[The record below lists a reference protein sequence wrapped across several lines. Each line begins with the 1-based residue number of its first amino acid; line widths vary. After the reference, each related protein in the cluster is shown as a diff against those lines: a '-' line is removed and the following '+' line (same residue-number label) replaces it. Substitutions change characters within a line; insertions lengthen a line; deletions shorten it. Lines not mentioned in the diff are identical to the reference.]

1 MTRKA
6 FGLAAA
12 LVLGVTFTAAVAQVR
27 RPQSPAPAAVPQT
40 PAQLAMRALIEGRYD
55 DVASLTERDTADASM
70 VAIRAKGLIERGKY
84 KDAEDLL
91 GPVAQRQPMSDAAL
105 ELGLLLDM
113 LGRAEGEPILTRIAD
128 GADVANRATDLA
140 RSARALRALGRFNEA
155 NAADRDA
162 ASAAPRDV
170 AIQTAWGE
178 MFVEGRCQTCNA
190 DALKSFQAALKED
203 PRWVPAMIGMAR
215 AIADENPPG
224 AVELAKKALE
234 INASSVPAQLII
246 ATDASDS
253 RRDDARAALKKAL
266 EVNPSS
272 LEAHALM
279 AAVSYVDDKTAEYDQ
294 HIKAALAIAP
304 NYGEAYRVTAE
315 LAAFNYRYDEAVVL
329 VRQGLALDPDNPRA
343 LTDLGTH
350 LLRTGDEAGA
360 RTALEQSFKEH
371 PFDVVSYNLLQMMDT
386 LDTFVTVREGDLVIR
401 MDKNDARVMQ
411 DSVVALAK
419 QAMAAMTKRYQF
431 TPKGPILIEIF
442 PKHDDF
448 AVRNV
453 GLPGMIGAL
462 GACFGRVVTMDSPK
476 ARPPG
481 EFQWEA
487 TLWHELAHV
496 ITLQMSNQRVPRWL
510 TEGISEYEEKIARP
524 DWARGMDLEFAARLN
539 RGETLKLENLNSAF
553 RDGRTI
559 GLAYFQAS
567 LLVEHIV
574 ATYGDEGLHKL
585 LKAYGQG
592 METNAAMR
600 SAVGED
606 LGQMQAAFDRRME
619 EKYGK
624 MRAALKEPP
633 QDVNLPR
640 MPLDELKAYVAT
652 NEGSYLAQMAL
663 GMQLRRGGD
672 LEGAVGAFRKAAAL
686 VPIAGGD
693 DSPHALLADIAM
705 QRRDNPGA
713 IEALQGLVNV
723 DFNNIDAAR
732 RLARLLRDT
741 GVTDA
746 ARLEPVYRRIV
757 DIDPFD
763 ADSRTQFGRV
773 LMAANKA
780 DAAVREFKAVVAM
793 NPVDQA
799 AAYTDL
805 AESYFQ
811 SGRRAEARRQTLAAL
826 EVAPSYERAQDLL
839 LKLAEARP

>member
-12 LVLGVTFTAAVAQVR
+12 LVLGVTFTVAVAQVR
-27 RPQSPAPAAVPQT
+27 RPPALVAVPQT
-40 PAQLAMRALIEGRYD
+40 PAQLAMRALVEGRYD
-55 DVASLTERDTADASM
+55 EVATLTEKDPFDAPM
-70 VAIRAKGLIERGKY
+70 MAIRAKALVERGRY
-84 KDAEDLL
+84 KDAEDVLR
-91 GPVAQRQPMSDAAL
+91 PVAQRQPVSDAAL
-105 ELGLLLDM
+105 ELGVLLDM
-113 LGRAEGEPILTRIAD
+113 LGRPEATAILTRLANE
-128 GADVANRATDLA
+128 APTANRATDLA

-155 NAADRDA
+155 NAAYRDA
-162 ASAAPRDV
+162 ATAAPRDV

-203 PRWVPAMIGMAR
+203 ARWVPAMIGMAR
-215 AIADENPPG
+215 AILDENPPE
-224 AVELAKKALE
+224 AVGLAKKALE
-234 INASSVPAQLII
+234 INANSVPAQLIL

-253 RRDDARAALKKAL
+253 RRDEARAALKRAL
-266 EVNPSS
+266 DVNPSS

-279 AAVSYVDDKTAEYDQ
+279 AAVSYVDDKTAEYDE
-294 HIKAALAIAP
+294 HIKAALAISP

-315 LAAFNYRYDEAVVL
+315 LAAFSYRYDEAVVL
-329 VRQGLALDPDNPRA
+329 VRKGLALDPSSPRA

-371 PFDVVSYNLLQMMDT
+371 PYDVVSYNLLQMMDR
-386 LDTFVTVREGDLVIR
+386 LDTFVTVRDGDLVIR
-401 MDKNDARVMQ
+401 MDKADARVMQ
-411 DSVVALAK
+411 ESVVALAK

-431 TPKGPILIEIF
+431 TPKGPILVEIF

-496 ITLQMSNQRVPRWL
+496 ITLQMSNSRVPRWL

-524 DWARGMDLEFAARLN
+524 DWARGMDVEFAARLN
-539 RGETLKLENLNSAF
+539 RGDTLKLENLNSAF

-574 ATYGDEGLHKL
+574 ATYGDEGLHTL

-592 METNAAMR
+592 LETNAAMR
-600 SAVGED
+600 AALGED

-624 MRAALKEPP
+624 IRAALTEPP

-640 MPLDELKAYVAT
+640 MPLDELKAYVAK
-652 NEGSYLAQMAL
+652 NEGNYIAQMAL
-663 GMQLRRGGD
+663 GVQLRKGGD
-672 LEGAVGAFRKAAAL
+672 FEGAVAAFRTAAAL

-705 QRRDNPGA
+705 QRRDNAGA

-741 GVTDA
+741 GVTDV
-746 ARLEPVYRRIV
+746 ARLETVYRRIV

-763 ADSRTQFGRV
+763 AEARTQFGRV
-773 LMAANKA
+773 LMSANKA
-780 DAAVREFKAVVAM
+780 GAAVREFKAVVAM

-811 SGRRAEARRQTLAAL
+811 SGQRADARRQTLAAL
-826 EVAPSYERAQDLL
+826 EVAPSYERAQELL

>member
-12 LVLGVTFTAAVAQVR
+12 LVLGVTFTVAVAQVR
-27 RPQSPAPAAVPQT
+27 RPPALVAVPQT
-40 PAQLAMRALIEGRYD
+40 PAQLAMRALVEGRYD
-55 DVASLTERDTADASM
+55 EVATLTEKDPFDAPM
-70 VAIRAKGLIERGKY
+70 MAIRAKALIERGRY
-84 KDAEDLL
+84 KDAEDVLR
-91 GPVAQRQPMSDAAL
+91 PVAQRQPVSDAAL
-105 ELGLLLDM
+105 ELGVLLDM
-113 LGRAEGEPILTRIAD
+113 LGRPEATAILTRLANE
-128 GADVANRATDLA
+128 APTANRATDLA

-155 NAADRDA
+155 NAAYRDA
-162 ASAAPRDV
+162 ATAAPRDV

-203 PRWVPAMIGMAR
+203 ARWVPAMIGMAR
-215 AIADENPPG
+215 AILDENPPE
-224 AVELAKKALE
+224 AVGLAKKALE
-234 INASSVPAQLII
+234 INASSVPAQLIL

-253 RRDDARAALKKAL
+253 RRDEARAALKRAL
-266 EVNPSS
+266 DVNPSS

-279 AAVSYVDDKTAEYDQ
+279 AAVSYVDDKTAEYDE
-294 HIKAALAIAP
+294 HIKAALAISP

-315 LAAFNYRYDEAVVL
+315 LAAFSYRYDEAVVL
-329 VRQGLALDPDNPRA
+329 VRKGLALDPSSPRA

-371 PFDVVSYNLLQMMDT
+371 PYDVVSYNLLQMMDT
-386 LDTFVTVREGDLVIR
+386 LDTFVTVRDGDLVIR
-401 MDKNDARVMQ
+401 MDKADARVMQ
-411 DSVVALAK
+411 ESVVALAK

-431 TPKGPILIEIF
+431 TPKGPILVEIF

-496 ITLQMSNQRVPRWL
+496 ITLQMSNSRVPRWL

-524 DWARGMDLEFAARLN
+524 DWARGMDVEFAARLN

-574 ATYGDEGLHKL
+574 ATYGDEGLHTL

-592 METNAAMR
+592 LETNAAMR
-600 SAVGED
+600 AALGED

-624 MRAALKEPP
+624 IRAALKEPP

-640 MPLDELKAYVAT
+640 MPLDELKAYVAK
-652 NEGSYLAQMAL
+652 NEGNYIAQMAL
-663 GMQLRRGGD
+663 GVQLRKGGD
-672 LEGAVGAFRKAAAL
+672 FEGAVAAFRTAAAL

-705 QRRDNPGA
+705 QRRDNSGA

-741 GVTDA
+741 GVTDV
-746 ARLEPVYRRIV
+746 ARLETVYRRIV

-763 ADSRTQFGRV
+763 AEARAQFGRV
-773 LMAANKA
+773 LMSANKA
-780 DAAVREFKAVVAM
+780 GAAVREFKAVVAM

-811 SGRRAEARRQTLAAL
+811 SGQRADARRQTLAAL

>member
-12 LVLGVTFTAAVAQVR
+12 LALGATFTVAVAQVR
-27 RPQSPAPAAVPQT
+27 RPPALAAVPQT
-40 PAQLAMRALIEGRYD
+40 PAQLAMRALVEGRYD
-55 DVASLTERDTADASM
+55 EVATLTGKDPFDAPM
-70 VAIRAKGLIERGKY
+70 MAIRAKALIERGKY
-84 KDAEDLL
+84 TEAEDVLR
-91 GPVAQRQPMSDAAL
+91 PVAQRQPVSDAAL
-105 ELGLLLDM
+105 ELGVLLDM
-113 LGRAEGEPILTRIAD
+113 LGRSEATAVLTRLANE
-128 GADVANRATDLA
+128 APTANRATDLA

-155 NAADRDA
+155 NAAYRDA
-162 ASAAPRDV
+162 ATAAPRDV

-203 PRWVPAMIGMAR
+203 ARWVPAMIGMAR
-215 AIADENPPG
+215 AILDENPPE
-224 AVELAKKALE
+224 AVGLAKKALE
-234 INASSVPAQLII
+234 INASSVPAQLIL

-253 RRDDARAALKKAL
+253 RRDEARAALKRAL
-266 EVNPSS
+266 DVNPSS

-279 AAVSYVDDKTAEYDQ
+279 AAVSYVDDKTAEYDE
-294 HIKAALAIAP
+294 HIKAALAISP

-315 LAAFNYRYDEAVVL
+315 LAAFSYRYDEAVVL
-329 VRQGLALDPDNPRA
+329 VRKGLALDPSSPRA

-371 PFDVVSYNLLQMMDT
+371 PYDVVSYNLLQMMDT
-386 LDTFVTVREGDLVIR
+386 LDTFVTVRDGDLVIR
-401 MDKNDARVMQ
+401 MDKADARVMQ
-411 DSVVALAK
+411 ESVVALAK

-431 TPKGPILIEIF
+431 TPKGPILVEIF

-496 ITLQMSNQRVPRWL
+496 ITLQMSNSRVPRWL

-524 DWARGMDLEFAARLN
+524 DWARGMDVEFAARLN
-539 RGETLKLENLNSAF
+539 RGDTLKLENLNSAF

-592 METNAAMR
+592 LETNAAMR
-600 SAVGED
+600 AALGED

-640 MPLDELKAYVAT
+640 MPLDELKAYVAK
-652 NEGSYLAQMAL
+652 NEGNYIAQMAL
-663 GMQLRRGGD
+663 GVQLRKGGD
-672 LEGAVGAFRKAAAL
+672 FEGAVAAFRTAAAL

-693 DSPHALLADIAM
+693 DSPHALLADIAV
-705 QRRDNPGA
+705 QRRDNAGA

-741 GVTDA
+741 GVTDV
-746 ARLEPVYRRIV
+746 ARLETVYRRIV

-763 ADSRTQFGRV
+763 AEARAQFGRV
-773 LMAANKA
+773 LMSANKA
-780 DAAVREFKAVVAM
+780 GAAVREFKAVVAM

-811 SGRRAEARRQTLAAL
+811 SGQRADARRQTLAAL

>member
-12 LVLGVTFTAAVAQVR
+12 LALGATFTVAVAQVR
-27 RPQSPAPAAVPQT
+27 RPPALAAVPQT
-40 PAQLAMRALIEGRYD
+40 PAQLAMRALVEGRYD
-55 DVASLTERDTADASM
+55 EVATLTGKDPFDAPM
-70 VAIRAKGLIERGKY
+70 MAIRAKALIERGKY
-84 KDAEDLL
+84 TEAEDVLR
-91 GPVAQRQPMSDAAL
+91 PVAQRQPVSDAAL
-105 ELGLLLDM
+105 ELGVLLDM
-113 LGRAEGEPILTRIAD
+113 LGRSEATAVLTRLANE
-128 GADVANRATDLA
+128 APTANRATDLA

-155 NAADRDA
+155 NAAYRDA
-162 ASAAPRDV
+162 ATAAPRDV

-203 PRWVPAMIGMAR
+203 ARWVPAMIGMAR
-215 AIADENPPG
+215 AILDENPPE
-224 AVELAKKALE
+224 AVGLAKKALE
-234 INASSVPAQLII
+234 INASSVPAQLIL

-253 RRDDARAALKKAL
+253 RRDEARAALKRAL
-266 EVNPSS
+266 DVNPSS

-279 AAVSYVDDKTAEYDQ
+279 AAVSYVDDKTAEYDE
-294 HIKAALAIAP
+294 HIKAALAISP

-315 LAAFNYRYDEAVVL
+315 LAAFSYRYDEAVVL
-329 VRQGLALDPDNPRA
+329 VRKGLALDPSSPRA

-371 PFDVVSYNLLQMMDT
+371 PYDVVSYNLLQMMDT
-386 LDTFVTVREGDLVIR
+386 LDTFVTVRDGDLVIR
-401 MDKNDARVMQ
+401 MDKADARVMQ
-411 DSVVALAK
+411 ESVVALAT
-419 QAMAAMTKRYQF
+419 QAMATMTKRYQF
-431 TPKGPILIEIF
+431 TPKGPILVEIF

-496 ITLQMSNQRVPRWL
+496 ITLQMSNSRVPRWL

-524 DWARGMDLEFAARLN
+524 DWARGMDVEFAARLN
-539 RGETLKLENLNSAF
+539 RGDTLKLENLNSAF

-592 METNAAMR
+592 LETNAAMR
-600 SAVGED
+600 AAVGED

-624 MRAALKEPP
+624 IRAALKEPP

-640 MPLDELKAYVAT
+640 MPLDELKAYVAK
-652 NEGSYLAQMAL
+652 NEGNYIAQMAL
-663 GMQLRRGGD
+663 GVQLRKGGD
-672 LEGAVGAFRKAAAL
+672 FEGAVAAFRTAAAL

-705 QRRDNPGA
+705 QRRDNSGA

-741 GVTDA
+741 GVTDV
-746 ARLEPVYRRIV
+746 ARLETVYRRIV

-763 ADSRTQFGRV
+763 AEARAQFGRV
-773 LMAANKA
+773 LMSANKA
-780 DAAVREFKAVVAM
+780 GAAVREFKAVVAM

-811 SGRRAEARRQTLAAL
+811 SGQRADARRQTLAAL

>member
-12 LVLGVTFTAAVAQVR
+12 LALGATFTVAVAQVR
-27 RPQSPAPAAVPQT
+27 RPPALAAVPQT
-40 PAQLAMRALIEGRYD
+40 PAQLAMRALVEGRYD
-55 DVASLTERDTADASM
+55 EVATLTGKDPFDAPM
-70 VAIRAKGLIERGKY
+70 MAIRAKALIERGKY
-84 KDAEDLL
+84 TEAEDVLR
-91 GPVAQRQPMSDAAL
+91 PVAQRQPVSDAAL
-105 ELGLLLDM
+105 ELGVLLDM
-113 LGRAEGEPILTRIAD
+113 LGRSEATAVLTRLANE
-128 GADVANRATDLA
+128 APTANRATDLA

-155 NAADRDA
+155 NAAYRDA
-162 ASAAPRDV
+162 ATAAPRDV

-203 PRWVPAMIGMAR
+203 ARWVPAMIGMAR
-215 AIADENPPG
+215 AILDENPPE
-224 AVELAKKALE
+224 AVGLAKKALE

-253 RRDDARAALKKAL
+253 RRDEARAALTKAL
-266 EVNPSS
+266 DVNPSS

-279 AAVSYVDDKTAEYDQ
+279 AAVSYVDDKTAEYDE
-294 HIKAALAIAP
+294 HIKAALAISP

-315 LAAFNYRYDEAVVL
+315 LAAFSYRYDEAVVL
-329 VRQGLALDPDNPRA
+329 VRKGLALDPSSPRA

-371 PFDVVSYNLLQMMDT
+371 PYDVVSYNLLQMMDT
-386 LDTFVTVREGDLVIR
+386 LDTFVTVRDGDLVIR
-401 MDKNDARVMQ
+401 MDKADARVMQ
-411 DSVVALAK
+411 ESVVALAT
-419 QAMAAMTKRYQF
+419 QAMATMTKRYQF
-431 TPKGPILIEIF
+431 TPKGPILVEIF

-496 ITLQMSNQRVPRWL
+496 ITLQMSNSRVPRWL

-524 DWARGMDLEFAARLN
+524 DWARGMDVEFAARLN
-539 RGETLKLENLNSAF
+539 RGDTLKLENLNSAF

-592 METNAAMR
+592 LETNAAMR
-600 SAVGED
+600 AALGED

-640 MPLDELKAYVAT
+640 MPLDELKAYVAK
-652 NEGSYLAQMAL
+652 NEGNYIAQMAL
-663 GMQLRRGGD
+663 GVQLRKGGD
-672 LEGAVGAFRKAAAL
+672 FEGAVAAFRTAAAL

-693 DSPHALLADIAM
+693 DSPHALLADIAV
-705 QRRDNPGA
+705 QRRDNAGA

-741 GVTDA
+741 GVTDV
-746 ARLEPVYRRIV
+746 ARLETVYRRIV

-763 ADSRTQFGRV
+763 AEARAQFGRV
-773 LMAANKA
+773 LMSANKA
-780 DAAVREFKAVVAM
+780 AAAVREFKAVVAM

-811 SGRRAEARRQTLAAL
+811 SGQRADARRQTLAAL

>member
-12 LVLGVTFTAAVAQVR
+12 LVLGVTFTVAVAQVR
-27 RPQSPAPAAVPQT
+27 RPPVLVAVPQT
-40 PAQLAMRALIEGRYD
+40 PAQLAMRALVEGRYD
-55 DVASLTERDTADASM
+55 EVAALAGEDPFDAPM
-70 VAIRAKGLIERGKY
+70 MAIRAKALIERGKY
-84 KDAEDLL
+84 TEAEDVLR
-91 GPVAQRQPMSDAAL
+91 PVAQRQPVSDAAL
-105 ELGLLLDM
+105 ELGVLLDM
-113 LGRAEGEPILTRIAD
+113 LGRPEATAVLTRLANE
-128 GADVANRATDLA
+128 APTANRATDLA

-155 NAADRDA
+155 NAAYRDA
-162 ASAAPRDV
+162 ATAAPRDV

-203 PRWVPAMIGMAR
+203 ARWVPAMIGMAR
-215 AIADENPPG
+215 AILDENPPE
-224 AVELAKKALE
+224 AVGLAKKALE

-253 RRDDARAALKKAL
+253 RRDEARAALKQAL
-266 EVNPSS
+266 DVNPSS

-279 AAVSYVDDKTAEYDQ
+279 AAVSYVDDKTAEYDE
-294 HIKAALAIAP
+294 HIKAALAISP

-315 LAAFNYRYDEAVVL
+315 LAAFSYRYDEAVVL
-329 VRQGLALDPDNPRA
+329 VRKGLALDPSSPRA

-371 PFDVVSYNLLQMMDT
+371 PYDVVSYNLLQMMDR
-386 LDTFVTVREGDLVIR
+386 LDTFVTVRDGDLVIR
-401 MDKNDARVMQ
+401 MDKADARVMQ
-411 DSVVALAK
+411 ESVVALAK
-419 QAMAAMTKRYQF
+419 QAMATMTKRYQF
-431 TPKGPILIEIF
+431 TPKGPILVEIF

-496 ITLQMSNQRVPRWL
+496 ITLQMSNSRVPRWL

-524 DWARGMDLEFAARLN
+524 DWARGMDVEFAARLN
-539 RGETLKLENLNSAF
+539 RGDTLKLENLNSAF

-592 METNAAMR
+592 LETNAAMR
-600 SAVGED
+600 AALGED

-640 MPLDELKAYVAT
+640 MPLDELKAYVAK
-652 NEGSYLAQMAL
+652 NEGNYIAQMAL
-663 GMQLRRGGD
+663 GVQLRKGGD
-672 LEGAVGAFRKAAAL
+672 LEGAVAAFRTAAAL

-705 QRRDNPGA
+705 QRRDNAGA

-741 GVTDA
+741 GVTDVV
-746 ARLEPVYRRIV
+746 RLETVYRRIV

-763 ADSRTQFGRV
+763 AEARAQFGRV
-773 LMAANKA
+773 LMSANKA
-780 DAAVREFKAVVAM
+780 GAAVREFKAVVAM

-811 SGRRAEARRQTLAAL
+811 SGQRADARRQTLAAL

>member
-12 LVLGVTFTAAVAQVR
+12 LVLGVTFTVAVAQVR
-27 RPQSPAPAAVPQT
+27 RPPALAAVPQT
-40 PAQLAMRALIEGRYD
+40 PAQLAMRALVEGRYD
-55 DVASLTERDTADASM
+55 DVATLTAKDPFDAPLM
-70 VAIRAKGLIERGKY
+70 AIRAKALVERGKY
-84 KDAEDLL
+84 TEAEDVLR
-91 GPVAQRQPMSDAAL
+91 PVAQRQVVSDAAL
-105 ELGLLLDM
+105 ELGLLLHM
-113 LGRAEGEPILTRIAD
+113 LGRPEGTPILTRIAD
-128 GADVANRATDLA
+128 EADTANRATDLA

-155 NAADRDA
+155 NAAYRDA
-162 ASAAPRDV
+162 TTAAPRDV
-170 AIQTAWGE
+170 TIQTAWGE

-203 PRWVPAMIGMAR
+203 ARWVPAMIGMAR
-215 AIADENPPG
+215 AIADENPPE
-224 AVELAKKALE
+224 AVGLAKKALE

-253 RRDDARAALKKAL
+253 RRDDARAALTKAL
-266 EVNPSS
+266 DVNPSS

-279 AAVSYVDDKTAEYDQ
+279 AAVSYVDDKTAEYDE
-294 HIKAALAIAP
+294 HIKAALAVSP

-329 VRQGLALDPDNPRA
+329 VRKGLALDPNNARA

-371 PFDVVSYNLLQMMDT
+371 PYDVVSYNLLQMMDT
-386 LDTFVTVREGDLVIR
+386 LDTFVTVRDGDLVIR
-401 MDKNDARVMQ
+401 MDKADARVMQ

-431 TPKGPILIEIF
+431 TPKGPVLIEIF

-524 DWARGMDLEFAARLN
+524 DWARGMDVEFAARLN
-539 RGETLKLENLNSAF
+539 RGDTLKLENLNSAF

-574 ATYGDEGLHKL
+574 ATYGDDGLHKL

-592 METNAAMR
+592 LETNAAMR
-600 SAVGED
+600 AAVGED
-606 LGQMQAAFDRRME
+606 LGQMQSAFDRRME
-619 EKYGK
+619 EKYGTI
-624 MRAALKEPP
+624 RVALKEPP

-640 MPLDELKAYVAT
+640 MPLDELKAYVAK
-652 NEGSYLAQMAL
+652 NEGNYIAQMAL
-663 GMQLRRGGD
+663 GVQLRKGGD
-672 LEGAVGAFRKAAAL
+672 FEGAVTAFRKAATL

-741 GVTDA
+741 GVTDV

-763 ADSRTQFGRV
+763 ADARTQFGRV
-773 LMAANKA
+773 LMSANKP

-799 AAYTDL
+799 SAYTDL

-811 SGRRAEARRQTLAAL
+811 SGQRADARRQTLAAL

>member
-12 LVLGVTFTAAVAQVR
+12 LALGATFTVAVAQVR
-27 RPQSPAPAAVPQT
+27 RPPALAAVPQT
-40 PAQLAMRALIEGRYD
+40 PAQLAMRALVEGRYD
-55 DVASLTERDTADASM
+55 EVATLTGKDPFDAPM
-70 VAIRAKGLIERGKY
+70 MAIRAKALIERGKY
-84 KDAEDLL
+84 TEAEDVLR
-91 GPVAQRQPMSDAAL
+91 PVAQRQPVSDAAL
-105 ELGLLLDM
+105 ELGVLLDM
-113 LGRAEGEPILTRIAD
+113 LGRSEATAVLTRLANE
-128 GADVANRATDLA
+128 APTANRATDLA

-155 NAADRDA
+155 NAAYRDA
-162 ASAAPRDV
+162 ATAAPRDV

-203 PRWVPAMIGMAR
+203 ARWVPAMIGMAR
-215 AIADENPPG
+215 AILDENPPE
-224 AVELAKKALE
+224 AVGLAKKALE

-253 RRDDARAALKKAL
+253 RRDEARAALTKAL
-266 EVNPSS
+266 DVNPSS

-279 AAVSYVDDKTAEYDQ
+279 AAVSYVDDKTAEYDE
-294 HIKAALAIAP
+294 HIKAALAISP

-315 LAAFNYRYDEAVVL
+315 LAAFSYRYDEAVVL
-329 VRQGLALDPDNPRA
+329 VRKGLALDPSSPRA

-371 PFDVVSYNLLQMMDT
+371 PYDVVSYNLLQMMDT
-386 LDTFVTVREGDLVIR
+386 LDTFVTVRDGDLVIR
-401 MDKNDARVMQ
+401 MDKADARVMQ
-411 DSVVALAK
+411 ESVVALAT
-419 QAMAAMTKRYQF
+419 QAMATMTKRYQF
-431 TPKGPILIEIF
+431 TPKGPILVEIF

-496 ITLQMSNQRVPRWL
+496 ITLQMSNSRVPRWL

-524 DWARGMDLEFAARLN
+524 DWARGMDVEFAARLN
-539 RGETLKLENLNSAF
+539 RGDTLKLENLNSAF

-592 METNAAMR
+592 LETNAAMR
-600 SAVGED
+600 AALGED

-640 MPLDELKAYVAT
+640 MPLDELKAYVAK
-652 NEGSYLAQMAL
+652 NEGNYIAQMAL
-663 GMQLRRGGD
+663 GVQLRKGGD
-672 LEGAVGAFRKAAAL
+672 FEGAVAAFRTAAAL

-693 DSPHALLADIAM
+693 DSPHALLADIAV
-705 QRRDNPGA
+705 QRRDNAGA

-741 GVTDA
+741 GVTDV
-746 ARLEPVYRRIV
+746 ARLETVYRRIV

-763 ADSRTQFGRV
+763 AEARAQFGRV
-773 LMAANKA
+773 LMSANKA
-780 DAAVREFKAVVAM
+780 GAAVREFKAVVAM

-811 SGRRAEARRQTLAAL
+811 SGQRADARRQTLAAL

>member
-12 LVLGVTFTAAVAQVR
+12 LALGATFTVAVAQVR
-27 RPQSPAPAAVPQT
+27 RPPALAAVPQT
-40 PAQLAMRALIEGRYD
+40 PAQLAMRALVEGRYD
-55 DVASLTERDTADASM
+55 EVATLTGKDPFDAPM
-70 VAIRAKGLIERGKY
+70 MAIRAKALIERGKY
-84 KDAEDLL
+84 TEAEDVLR
-91 GPVAQRQPMSDAAL
+91 PVAQRQPVSDAAL
-105 ELGLLLDM
+105 ELGVLLDM
-113 LGRAEGEPILTRIAD
+113 LGRSEATAVLTRLANE
-128 GADVANRATDLA
+128 APTANRATDLA

-155 NAADRDA
+155 NAAYRDA
-162 ASAAPRDV
+162 ATAAPRDV

-203 PRWVPAMIGMAR
+203 ARWVPAMIGMAR
-215 AIADENPPG
+215 AILDENPPE
-224 AVELAKKALE
+224 AVGLAKKALE

-253 RRDDARAALKKAL
+253 RRDEARAALTKAL
-266 EVNPSS
+266 DVNPSS

-279 AAVSYVDDKTAEYDQ
+279 AAVSYVDDKTAEYDE
-294 HIKAALAIAP
+294 HIKAALAISP

-315 LAAFNYRYDEAVVL
+315 LAAFSYRYDEAVVL
-329 VRQGLALDPDNPRA
+329 VRKGLALDPSSPRA

-371 PFDVVSYNLLQMMDT
+371 PYDVVSYNLLQMMDT
-386 LDTFVTVREGDLVIR
+386 LDTFVTVRDGDLVIR
-401 MDKNDARVMQ
+401 MDKADARVMQ
-411 DSVVALAK
+411 ESVVALAK

-431 TPKGPILIEIF
+431 TPKGPILVEIF

-496 ITLQMSNQRVPRWL
+496 ITLQMSNSRVPRWL

-524 DWARGMDLEFAARLN
+524 DWARGMDVEFAARLN
-539 RGETLKLENLNSAF
+539 RGDTLKLENLNSAF

-592 METNAAMR
+592 LETNAAMR
-600 SAVGED
+600 AALGED

-640 MPLDELKAYVAT
+640 MPLDELKAYVAK
-652 NEGSYLAQMAL
+652 NEGNYIAQMAL
-663 GMQLRRGGD
+663 GVQLRKGGD
-672 LEGAVGAFRKAAAL
+672 FEGAVAAFRTAAAL

-693 DSPHALLADIAM
+693 DSPHALLADIAV
-705 QRRDNPGA
+705 QRRDNAGA

-741 GVTDA
+741 GVTDV
-746 ARLEPVYRRIV
+746 ARLETVYRRIV

-763 ADSRTQFGRV
+763 AEARAQFGRV
-773 LMAANKA
+773 LMSANKA
-780 DAAVREFKAVVAM
+780 GAAVREFKAVVAM

-811 SGRRAEARRQTLAAL
+811 SGQRADARRQTLAAL

>member
-12 LVLGVTFTAAVAQVR
+12 LVLGVTFTVAVAQVR
-27 RPQSPAPAAVPQT
+27 RPPALVAVPQT
-40 PAQLAMRALIEGRYD
+40 PAQLAMRALVEGRYD
-55 DVASLTERDTADASM
+55 EVATLTEKDTADASM
-70 VAIRAKGLIERGKY
+70 VAIRATALIERGRY
-84 KDAEDLL
+84 KDAEDVLR
-91 GPVAQRQPMSDAAL
+91 PVAQRQPVSDAAL
-105 ELGLLLDM
+105 ELGVLLDM
-113 LGRAEGEPILTRIAD
+113 LGRPEATAILTRLANE
-128 GADVANRATDLA
+128 APTANRATDLA

-155 NAADRDA
+155 NAAYRDA
-162 ASAAPRDV
+162 ATAAPRDV

-203 PRWVPAMIGMAR
+203 ARWVPAMIGMAR
-215 AIADENPPG
+215 AILDENPPE
-224 AVELAKKALE
+224 AVGLAKKALE
-234 INASSVPAQLII
+234 INASSVPAQLIL

-253 RRDDARAALKKAL
+253 RRDEARAALKRAL
-266 EVNPSS
+266 DVNPSS

-279 AAVSYVDDKTAEYDQ
+279 AAVSYVDDKTAEYDE
-294 HIKAALAIAP
+294 HIKAALAISP

-315 LAAFNYRYDEAVVL
+315 LAAFSYRYDEAVVL
-329 VRQGLALDPDNPRA
+329 VRKGLALDPSSPRA

-371 PFDVVSYNLLQMMDT
+371 PYDVVSYNLLQMMDT
-386 LDTFVTVREGDLVIR
+386 LDTFVTVRDGDLVIR
-401 MDKNDARVMQ
+401 MDKADARVMQ
-411 DSVVALAK
+411 ESVVALAT
-419 QAMAAMTKRYQF
+419 QAMATMTKRYQF
-431 TPKGPILIEIF
+431 TPKGPILVEIF

-496 ITLQMSNQRVPRWL
+496 ITLQMSNSRVPRWL

-524 DWARGMDLEFAARLN
+524 DWARGMDVEFAARLN

-574 ATYGDEGLHKL
+574 ATYGDEGLHTL

-592 METNAAMR
+592 LETNAAMR
-600 SAVGED
+600 AALGED

-624 MRAALKEPP
+624 IRAALKEPP

-640 MPLDELKAYVAT
+640 MPLDELKAYVAK
-652 NEGSYLAQMAL
+652 NEGNYIAQMAL
-663 GMQLRRGGD
+663 GVQLRKGGD
-672 LEGAVGAFRKAAAL
+672 FEGAVAAFRTAAAL

-705 QRRDNPGA
+705 QRRDNSGA

-741 GVTDA
+741 GVTDV
-746 ARLEPVYRRIV
+746 ARLETVYRRIV

-763 ADSRTQFGRV
+763 AEARAQFGRV
-773 LMAANKA
+773 LMSANKA
-780 DAAVREFKAVVAM
+780 GAAVREFKAVVAM

-811 SGRRAEARRQTLAAL
+811 SGQRADARRQTLAAL